1 VRRVCEEGL
10 FEQLAEKNIATMSKC
25 TFQKVITTDPHT
37 LNALKNE
44 YPDYGGKWDT
54 IHYTRLLTQLIEAGK
69 IKLNKKL
76 NYRVTFHD
84 PCYLGRYNKG
94 FNPPRELIK
103 ATGCEFVEM
112 PRNKENSY
120 CCGAGGGQI
129 WMGTTPEGERPA
141 ENRIHEAL
149 AALDTQSAKKLLF
162 IVSCPKDVVM
172 YSDAVKTTGNEGKIE
187 VKDIIQVIAEAM
199 E

>member
-1 VRRVCEEGL
+1 MKANKIRATMCGAWAKKDSLNR
-10 FEQLAEKNIATMSKC
+10 LAEKNIATMSKC

-69 IKLNKKL
+69 IKINKKL

-103 ATGCEFVEM
+103 ATGFASLSRCRATKKTRIAAARAADKFGWARLLKASAP
-112 PRNKENSY
+112 PRIE
-120 CCGAGGGQI
+120 
-129 WMGTTPEGERPA
+129 
-141 ENRIHEAL
+141 
-149 AALDTQSAKKLLF
+149 SAKR
-162 IVSCPKDVVM
+162 
-172 YSDAVKTTGNEGKIE
+172 
-187 VKDIIQVIAEAM
+187 
-199 E
+199 